1 MDIDGGTRDQPHSH
15 FAREIV
21 SRTGFDGLYSSS
33 VNAAVGRPQAEG
45 ARIRMGCLWGLGGST
60 GRLRRCKM
68 GGCGCNVV
76 WRGGCVLVTGL
87 EALRCD

>member
-1 MDIDGGTRDQPHSH
+1 MVVHATNHTAILHAKLFPALGSM
-15 FAREIV
+15 V
-21 SRTGFDGLYSSS
+21 YSSS

-68 GGCGCNVV
+68 GGCGCMVV